1 MRTKVN
7 KPMCSGGVASTGV
20 DEVQQAGCNVTLPSL
35 LRRLTH
41 LVEGSG
47 GGPLEANPKV

>member
-1 MRTKVN
+1 MCTEVN
-7 KPMCSGGVASTGV
+7 EPMCRGGIASIGV
-20 DEVQQAGCNVTLPSL
+20 DEVQQAGCNVALPPL

-41 LVEGSG
+41 LVERSG